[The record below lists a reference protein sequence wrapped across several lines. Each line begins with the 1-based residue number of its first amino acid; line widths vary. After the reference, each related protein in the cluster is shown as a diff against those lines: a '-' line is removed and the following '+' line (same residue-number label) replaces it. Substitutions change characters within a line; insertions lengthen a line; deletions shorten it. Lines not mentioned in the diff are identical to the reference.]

1 MPDHLHCIWT
11 LPPEDGDFSTRW
23 NLLKGHFFRAVEK
36 SERVSESRGKRRERG
51 LWQRRFWAHLITDQV
66 TLTATWIASTGTL
79 SNMAGQSGLPIGRIR
94 AFTTLWNEV
103 FIQLRGGIQGNSNLM
118 QVNDSK
124 DAVHAGLPRSAPCG
138 WLCRAPIRSERIGT
152 CEARSEG
159 RVSGMRRVNRP
170 RHATLS
176 RFARESRAARPWPA
190 RSPRC
195 ASPCR
200 FVVPQRIL

>member
-1 MPDHLHCIWT
+1 VSLTRFHKETAENLG
-11 LPPEDGDFSTRW
+11 LFNASTHENDVLRAQARVGRNSVPAYSAAWRTFHSAHYAEANAPYAGW

-103 FIQLRGGIQGNSNLM
+103 FIQPRGGIQGNSNLM

-124 DAVHAGLPRSAPCG
+124 DAVRHPSGGFAVHQF
-138 WLCRAPIRSERIGT
+138 
-152 CEARSEG
+152 ARSELERAKHG
-159 RVSGMRRVNRP
+159 PKG
-170 RHATLS
+170 
-176 RFARESRAARPWPA
+176 ESHG
-190 RSPRC
+190 
-195 ASPCR
+195 
-200 FVVPQRIL
+200 